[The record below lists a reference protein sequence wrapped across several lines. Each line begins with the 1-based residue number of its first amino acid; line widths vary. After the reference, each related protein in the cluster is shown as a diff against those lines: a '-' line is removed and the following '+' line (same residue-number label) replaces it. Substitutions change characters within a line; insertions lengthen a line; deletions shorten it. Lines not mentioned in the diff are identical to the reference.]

1 MPGINQVRRKS
12 RAVLRK
18 SGLAPSGPVYGR
30 LVDAGRSLPIPPAAR
45 VAVSTAVLRRPWK
58 VPVRFDQLLVG
69 AQGGWTARE
78 FADRTDDL
86 LWPST
91 PFLDGPHVALL
102 RLAGE
107 EPGLTDEQI
116 LDSDYGRLGL
126 RCIKAGGNY
135 FGGTDEAGVLA
146 AARAF
151 IARYRGEAVPAGAD
165 EPAEDKALRPQQSGP
180 QDPVLVAPV
189 RGSDRY
195 QILDGHHRLA
205 IAAMSGADGAD
216 VVAKWLPVTTP
227 LQDLLLKMSWLDGTH
242 ELYQPI
248 DAPELAS
255 GWTTVRQCTDRLTK
269 MDAFL
274 GERGIGGGR
283 YLDVASC
290 YGWFV
295 ARMAERGFDA
305 GGIERDPLAVPL
317 GRAVYGL
324 PDGAVATGD
333 CVEFLGGHE
342 PARWDVVSCF
352 SLLHHFVL
360 GRGSVSAEEL
370 IRLLDRATGRVLFFD
385 TGQDNEAWFAESL
398 RGWDPPRVERF
409 LRENTG
415 FDEIVDL
422 GPDEDARPP
431 YEDNYS
437 RHLFA
442 CVRTA

>member
-1 MPGINQVRRKS
+1 MPTGIDMPGMQRVRRKS

-30 LVDAGRSLPIPPAAR
+30 LVDAGRSLPIPAAAR

-78 FADRTDDL
+78 FAERTGDL

-102 RLAGE
+102 RLADE
-107 EPGLTDEQI
+107 RPDLTDEEI
-116 LDSDYGRLGL
+116 LASGYGRPAALHRGGRRLL
-126 RCIKAGGNY
+126 RRHRRG
-135 FGGTDEAGVLA
+135 GVLA

-151 IARYRGEAVPAGAD
+151 IARYRGEEVPGAQ
-165 EPAEDKALRPQQSGP
+165 PRPQQSGP

-189 RGSDRY
+189 RGSDQY

-205 IAAMSGADGAD
+205 IAAMSGADGGN

-242 ELYQPI
+242 ELYQPV
-248 DAPELAS
+248 DAPELRS
-255 GWTTVRQCTDRLTK
+255 GWTTVRQCTDRLAK

-274 GERGIGGGR
+274 AERGIAGGR

-295 ARMAERGFDA
+295 AEMAERGFDA
-305 GGIERDPLAVPL
+305 EGIERDPLAVPL
-317 GRAVYGL
+317 GQAVYGL
-324 PDGAVATGD
+324 PDGVVSTGD
-333 CVEFLGGHE
+333 CVEFLDGHDAAAGTWC
-342 PARWDVVSCF
+342 PA
-352 SLLHHFVL
+352 
-360 GRGSVSAEEL
+360 SACCTTSSS
-370 IRLLDRATGRVLFFD
+370 A
-385 TGQDNEAWFAESL
+385 AAPSA
-398 RGWDPPRVERF
+398 PR
-409 LRENTG
+409 
-415 FDEIVDL
+415 
-422 GPDEDARPP
+422 
-431 YEDNYS
+431 S
-437 RHLFA
+437 
-442 CVRTA
+442 

>member
-1 MPGINQVRRKS
+1 MPTGIDQVRRKS

-30 LVDAGRSLPIPPAAR
+30 LVDAGRSLPIPAAAR

-78 FADRTDDL
+78 FADRAGDL

-91 PFLDGPHVALL
+91 PFLDGPHVGLL
-102 RLAGE
+102 RLADDRPE
-107 EPGLTDEQI
+107 LTDAEI
-116 LDSDYGRLGL
+116 LSSAYGRLGL
-126 RCIKAGGNY
+126 RCIEAGGSY

-151 IARYRGEAVPAGAD
+151 VARYRGEDAPGAA
-165 EPAEDKALRPQQSGP
+165 PRPQQSGP

-189 RGSDRY
+189 RGSDQY

-205 IAAMSGADGAD
+205 IAAMSGADGAN

-248 DAPELAS
+248 EAPELRS
-255 GWTTVRQCTDRLTK
+255 GWTTVRQCTDRLAK

-274 GERGIGGGR
+274 GERGLSGGR

-295 ARMAERGFDA
+295 AKMAERGFDA
-305 GGIERDPLAVPL
+305 EGIERDPLAVPL

-324 PDGAVATGD
+324 PDGAVSTGD
-333 CVEFLGGHE
+333 CVEFLGGHD
-342 PARWDVVSCF
+342 AGRWDVVSCF

-385 TGQDNEAWFAESL
+385 TGQDNEAWFADSL
-398 RGWDPPRVERF
+398 RGWDPARVAEF

-442 CVRTA
+442 CVRAA

>member
-1 MPGINQVRRKS
+1 MPTGIDIPGIQRVRRTS

-30 LVDAGRSLPIPPAAR
+30 LVDAGRSLPIPAAAR

-58 VPVRFDQLLVG
+58 VPVRLDKLLVG

-78 FADRTDDL
+78 FAERTGDL
-86 LWPST
+86 MWPST
-91 PFLDGPHVALL
+91 PFLEGPHVTLL
-102 RLAGE
+102 RLADE
-107 EPGLTDEQI
+107 HTDLTDEQI
-116 LDSDYGRLGL
+116 LASAYGRLGL
-126 RCIKAGGNY
+126 RCVEAGGDY
-135 FGGTDEAGVLA
+135 FGGRDEAGVLA

-151 IARYRGEAVPAGAD
+151 IARYRGEAAPENGGT
-165 EPAEDKALRPQQSGP
+165 PRPQQSGP
-180 QDPVLVAPV
+180 RDPVLVAPV
-189 RGSDRY
+189 RGSDRF

-205 IAAMSGADGAD
+205 IAAMSGADGAS

-248 DAPELAS
+248 DAPELEA
-255 GWTTVRQCTDRLTK
+255 GWTTVRQCADRLAK
-269 MDAFL
+269 IDAFL
-274 GERGIGGGR
+274 GERGIDGGR

-295 ARMAERGFDA
+295 AQMAERGFTA
-305 GGIERDPLAVPL
+305 EGIERDPLAVPL
-317 GRAVYGL
+317 GQAIYGL
-324 PDGAVATGD
+324 PDGVISTGD
-333 CVEFLGGHE
+333 CVEFLNGHD
-342 PARWDVVSCF
+342 AAAWDVVSCF

-385 TGQDNEAWFAESL
+385 TGQDNEKWFAESL
-398 RGWDPPRVERF
+398 RGWDPAHVERF
-409 LRENTG
+409 LRENTS
-415 FDEIVDL
+415 FDEIIDL

-431 YEDNYS
+431 YADNYA

>member
-1 MPGINQVRRKS
+1 MPGIDQVRRKS
-12 RAVLRK
+12 RAALRK

-30 LVDAGRSLPIPPAAR
+30 LVDAGRSLPIPAAAR

-58 VPVRFDQLLVG
+58 VRVRFDQLLVG

-78 FADRTDDL
+78 FAERTDEL

-91 PFLDGPHVALL
+91 PFLEGPHVGLL
-102 RLAGE
+102 RLADE
-107 EPGLTDEQI
+107 VPELSDEQI
-116 LDSDYGRLGL
+116 LDSPYGRLGM

-135 FGGTDEAGVLA
+135 FGGTDEAGVVA

-151 IARYRGEAVPAGAD
+151 IARYRGE
-165 EPAEDKALRPQQSGP
+165 EPPGGTRRPQQSGP

-189 RGSDRY
+189 RGSDQY

-205 IAAMSGADGAD
+205 IAAMSGADGAS

-227 LQDLLLKMSWLDGTH
+227 LQDLLLRMSWLDGTR

-248 DAPELAS
+248 DAPELRS
-255 GWTTVRQCTDRLTK
+255 GWTTVRQCTDRLAK

-274 GERGIGGGR
+274 GERGITGGR

-295 ARMAERGFDA
+295 ARMGERGFDA
-305 GGIERDPLAVPL
+305 EGVERDPLAVPL

-324 PDGAVATGD
+324 PDGVVSTGD
-333 CVEFLGGHE
+333 CVDFLRGHD

-398 RGWDPPRVERF
+398 RGWNPARVERF

-422 GPDEDARPP
+422 GPDDDARPP
-431 YEDNYS
+431 YQDNYG

>member
-1 MPGINQVRRKS
+1 MRRKS

-30 LVDAGRSLPIPPAAR
+30 LVDAGRSLPIPAAAR
-45 VAVSTAVLRRPWK
+45 IAVSTAVLRRPWK
-58 VPVRFDQLLVG
+58 VRVRFDRLLVG

-78 FADRTDDL
+78 FADRTGDL

-91 PFLDGPHVALL
+91 PFLDGPHVGLL
-102 RLAGE
+102 RLADE
-107 EPGLTDEQI
+107 KPEPTDAEI
-116 LDSDYGRLGL
+116 LGSAYGTLGL
-126 RCIKAGGNY
+126 RCIEAGGNY
-135 FGGTDEAGVLA
+135 FGATDEAGVLA

-151 IARYRGEAVPAGAD
+151 VARYRGEEVPGAA
-165 EPAEDKALRPQQSGP
+165 PRPQQSGP

-205 IAAMSGADGAD
+205 IAAMSGADGAG

-248 DAPELAS
+248 DAPELES
-255 GWTTVRQCTDRLTK
+255 GWTTVRQCTDRLAK

-274 GERGIGGGR
+274 GERGLTGGR

-305 GGIERDPLAVPL
+305 EGIERDPLAVPL

-324 PDGAVATGD
+324 PEGAVSTGD
-333 CVEFLGGHE
+333 CVDFLGGHD
-342 PARWDVVSCF
+342 AGRWDVVSCF

-385 TGQDNEAWFAESL
+385 TGQDNEAWFADSL
-398 RGWDPPRVERF
+398 RGWDPARVARF

-415 FDEIVDL
+415 FDEIIDL
-422 GPDEDARPP
+422 GPDEDAKPP
-431 YEDNYS
+431 YEDNYG

>member
-1 MPGINQVRRKS
+1 MPGIQQVRRKS

-30 LVDAGRSLPIPPAAR
+30 LVDAGRSLPIPAAAR

-102 RLAGE
+102 RLA
-107 EPGLTDEQI
+107 DEVPELSDGQI
-116 LDSDYGRLGL
+116 LDSPYGQLGL

-151 IARYRGEAVPAGAD
+151 VARYRGEAEPAGAQ
-165 EPAEDKALRPQQSGP
+165 PRPQQSGP

-189 RGSDRY
+189 RGSDQY

-205 IAAMSGADGAD
+205 IAAMSGADGAS

-227 LQDLLLKMSWLDGTH
+227 LQDLLLRMSWLDGTH

-248 DAPELAS
+248 DAPELRP
-255 GWTTVRQCTDRLTK
+255 GWTTVRQCTDRLAK

-274 GERGIGGGR
+274 EKRGITGGR

-295 ARMAERGFDA
+295 ARMAERGFA
-305 GGIERDPLAVPL
+305 AEGIERDPLAVPL

-324 PDGAVATGD
+324 PDGVIATGD
-333 CVEFLGGHE
+333 CVEFLGGHD

-431 YEDNYS
+431 YEDNYA

-442 CVRTA
+442 CLRTA

>member
-1 MPGINQVRRKS
+1 MPGIDQVRRKS

-91 PFLDGPHVALL
+91 PFLEGPHVALL
-102 RLAGE
+102 RFADE
-107 EPGLTDEQI
+107 VPEPSDEQL
-116 LDSDYGRLGL
+116 LDSPYCRLGL
-126 RCIKAGGNY
+126 RCIEAGGAY
-135 FGGTDEAGVLA
+135 FGAIDEAGVLA

-151 IARYRGEAVPAGAD
+151 IARHRGEAVPGD
-165 EPAEDKALRPQQSGP
+165 TPRPQQSGP

-189 RGSDRY
+189 RGSDQY

-205 IAAMSGADGAD
+205 IAAMSGADGAS

-248 DAPELAS
+248 DAPELRS
-255 GWTTVRQCTDRLTK
+255 GWTTVRQCTDRLAK

-274 GERGIGGGR
+274 GERGVTGGR

-295 ARMAERGFDA
+295 SRMGERGFDA
-305 GGIERDPLAVPL
+305 EGIERDPLAVPL

-324 PDGAVATGD
+324 PDGAIATGD
-333 CVEFLGGHE
+333 CVEFLGGHD

-398 RGWDPPRVERF
+398 RGWDPARVERF

-415 FDEIVDL
+415 FDEIIDL

-431 YEDNYS
+431 YEDNYG

>member
-1 MPGINQVRRKS
+1 MPTGIDMPGMQRVRRKS

-30 LVDAGRSLPIPPAAR
+30 LVDAGRSLPIPAAAR

-78 FADRTDDL
+78 FAERTGDL

-102 RLAGE
+102 RLADE
-107 EPGLTDEQI
+107 RPDLTDEEI
-116 LDSDYGRLGL
+116 LASGYGRLGL
-126 RCIKAGGNY
+126 RCIEAGGDY

-151 IARYRGEAVPAGAD
+151 IARYRGEEVPGAQ
-165 EPAEDKALRPQQSGP
+165 PRPQQSGP

-189 RGSDRY
+189 RGSDQY

-205 IAAMSGADGAD
+205 IAAMSGADGGN

-242 ELYQPI
+242 ELYQPV
-248 DAPELAS
+248 DAPELRS
-255 GWTTVRQCTDRLTK
+255 GWTTVRQCTDRLAK

-274 GERGIGGGR
+274 AERGIAGGR

-295 ARMAERGFDA
+295 AEMAERGFDA
-305 GGIERDPLAVPL
+305 EGIERDPLAVPL
-317 GRAVYGL
+317 GQAVYGL
-324 PDGAVATGD
+324 PDGVVSTGD
-333 CVEFLGGHE
+333 CVEFLDGHD
-342 PARWDVVSCF
+342 AGRWDVVSCF

-398 RGWDPPRVERF
+398 RGWDPARVERF
-409 LRENTG
+409 LREHTG

-422 GPDEDARPP
+422 GPDDDARPP
-431 YEDNYS
+431 YEDNYG

-442 CVRTA
+442 CVRAA

>member
-1 MPGINQVRRKS
+1 MPTGIDQVRRKS

-30 LVDAGRSLPIPPAAR
+30 LVDAGRSLPIPAAAR

-78 FADRTDDL
+78 FADRTGDL

-102 RLAGE
+102 RLADEHGE
-107 EPGLTDEQI
+107 LTDEQI
-116 LDSDYGRLGL
+116 LGSGYGRLGL
-126 RCIKAGGNY
+126 RCIEAGGNY
-135 FGGTDEAGVLA
+135 FGGTAPAGVLA

-151 IARYRGEAVPAGAD
+151 IARHRGEETPGSAP
-165 EPAEDKALRPQQSGP
+165 RPQQSGP

-189 RGSDRY
+189 RGSDQY

-205 IAAMSGADGAD
+205 IAAMSGADGAN

-248 DAPELAS
+248 DAPELRS
-255 GWTTVRQCTDRLTK
+255 GWTTVRQCTDRLAK

-274 GERGIGGGR
+274 GERGITGGR

-295 ARMAERGFDA
+295 NRFSERGFDA
-305 GGIERDPLAVPL
+305 EGIERDPLAVPL
-317 GRAVYGL
+317 GQAVYGL
-324 PDGAVATGD
+324 PDGVIATGD
-333 CVEFLGGHE
+333 CVEFLGGHD
-342 PARWDVVSCF
+342 AGRWDVVSCF

-385 TGQDNEAWFAESL
+385 TGQDNETWFAESL
-398 RGWDPPRVERF
+398 RGWDPPRVARF
-409 LRENTG
+409 LRENTD

-431 YEDNYS
+431 YEDNYA

>member
-1 MPGINQVRRKS
+1 MPGIDQVRRKS
-12 RAVLRK
+12 RAALRK

-30 LVDAGRSLPIPPAAR
+30 LVDAGRSLPIPAAAR

-58 VPVRFDQLLVG
+58 VRVRFDQLLVG

-78 FADRTDDL
+78 FAERTDDL

-91 PFLDGPHVALL
+91 PFLEGPHVGLL
-102 RLAGE
+102 RLADE
-107 EPGLTDEQI
+107 VPELSDEQI
-116 LDSDYGRLGL
+116 LDSPYGRLGM

-135 FGGTDEAGVLA
+135 FGGTDEAGVVA

-151 IARYRGEAVPAGAD
+151 IARYRGE
-165 EPAEDKALRPQQSGP
+165 EPPGGTRRPQQSGP

-189 RGSDRY
+189 RGSDQY

-205 IAAMSGADGAD
+205 IAAMSGADGAS

-227 LQDLLLKMSWLDGTH
+227 LQDLLLRMSWLDGTR

-248 DAPELAS
+248 DAPELRS
-255 GWTTVRQCTDRLTK
+255 GWTTVRQCTDRLAK

-274 GERGIGGGR
+274 GERGITGGR

-295 ARMAERGFDA
+295 ARMGERGFDA
-305 GGIERDPLAVPL
+305 EGVERDPLAVPL

-324 PDGAVATGD
+324 PDGVVSTGD
-333 CVEFLGGHE
+333 CVDFLRGHD

-398 RGWDPPRVERF
+398 RGWNPARVERF

-422 GPDEDARPP
+422 GPDDDARPP
-431 YEDNYS
+431 YQDNYG

>member
-1 MPGINQVRRKS
+1 MPGIDQVRRKS
-12 RAVLRK
+12 RTALRK

-30 LVDAGRSLPIPPAAR
+30 LVDAGRSLPIPAAAR

-58 VPVRFDQLLVG
+58 VRVRFDQLLVG

-78 FADRTDDL
+78 FAERTDDL

-91 PFLDGPHVALL
+91 PFLEGPHVGLL
-102 RLAGE
+102 RLADE
-107 EPGLTDEQI
+107 VPELSDEQI
-116 LDSDYGRLGL
+116 LDSPYGRLGM

-135 FGGTDEAGVLA
+135 FGGTDEAGVVA

-151 IARYRGEAVPAGAD
+151 IARYRGE
-165 EPAEDKALRPQQSGP
+165 EPPGGTRRPQQSGP

-189 RGSDRY
+189 RGSDQY

-205 IAAMSGADGAD
+205 IAAMSGADGAS

-227 LQDLLLKMSWLDGTH
+227 LQDLLLRMSWLDGTR

-248 DAPELAS
+248 DAPELRS
-255 GWTTVRQCTDRLTK
+255 GWTTVRQCTDRLAK

-274 GERGIGGGR
+274 GERGITGGR

-295 ARMAERGFDA
+295 ARMGERGFDA
-305 GGIERDPLAVPL
+305 EGVERDPLAVPL

-324 PDGAVATGD
+324 PDGVVSTGD
-333 CVEFLGGHE
+333 CVDFLRGHD

-398 RGWDPPRVERF
+398 RGWNPARVERF

-422 GPDEDARPP
+422 GPDDDARPP
-431 YEDNYS
+431 YQDNYG

>member
-1 MPGINQVRRKS
+1 MPGIDQVRRKS

-30 LVDAGRSLPIPPAAR
+30 LVDAGRSLPIPAAAR

-78 FADRTDDL
+78 FADRTGDL

-102 RLAGE
+102 RLADE
-107 EPGLTDEQI
+107 RPGLTDDDI
-116 LDSDYGRLGL
+116 LESAYGRLGL
-126 RCIKAGGNY
+126 RCIEAGGTY
-135 FGGTDEAGVLA
+135 FGGTDAVGVLA

-151 IARYRGEAVPAGAD
+151 VARHRGEEVPGAA
-165 EPAEDKALRPQQSGP
+165 PRPQQSGP

-189 RGSDRY
+189 RGSDQY

-205 IAAMSGADGAD
+205 IAAMSGAAGAN

-248 DAPELAS
+248 DAPELRS

-274 GERGIGGGR
+274 GERGIAEGR

-295 ARMAERGFDA
+295 AQMAGRGFA
-305 GGIERDPLAVPL
+305 AEGIERDPLAVPL
-317 GRAVYGL
+317 GQAVYGL
-324 PDGAVATGD
+324 GDGVISTGD
-333 CVEFLGGHE
+333 CVEFLGGHD
-342 PARWDVVSCF
+342 AGRWDVVSCF

-398 RGWDPPRVERF
+398 RGWDPRRVERF
-409 LRENTG
+409 LRENTS
-415 FDEIVDL
+415 FDEIIDL

-431 YEDNYS
+431 YEDNYR

>member
-1 MPGINQVRRKS
+1 MPGIDQVRRKS

-30 LVDAGRSLPIPPAAR
+30 LVDAGRSLPIPTAAR

-58 VPVRFDQLLVG
+58 VPVRFDRLLGG

-78 FADRTDDL
+78 FADRTGDL

-91 PFLDGPHVALL
+91 PFLDGPHVGLL
-102 RLAGE
+102 RLADE
-107 EPGLTDEQI
+107 HADLSDEQI
-116 LDSDYGRLGL
+116 LESAYGRLGL
-126 RCIKAGGNY
+126 RCIGAGGNY

-151 IARYRGEAVPAGAD
+151 VARYRGEEVPGA
-165 EPAEDKALRPQQSGP
+165 AARPQQSGP

-189 RGSDRY
+189 RGSDRF

-205 IAAMSGADGAD
+205 IAAMSGADGTS

-248 DAPELAS
+248 TAPELES
-255 GWTTVRQCTDRLTK
+255 GWTTVRQCTDRLAK

-274 GERGIGGGR
+274 AERGVSGGR

-295 ARMAERGFDA
+295 SQLAQRGFEA
-305 GGIERDPLAVPL
+305 EGIERDPLAVPL

-324 PDGAVATGD
+324 PDGVISTGD
-333 CVEFLGGHE
+333 AVEFLGGHDE
-342 PARWDVVSCF
+342 GHWDVVSCF

-370 IRLLDRATGRVLFFD
+370 IKLLDRATGRVLFFD
-385 TGQDNEAWFAESL
+385 TGQDNEKWFAESL
-398 RGWDPPRVERF
+398 RGWDPARVERF

-431 YEDNYS
+431 YEDNYR

-442 CVRTA
+442 CVRAA

>member
-1 MPGINQVRRKS
+1 MPGIDQVRRKS
-12 RAVLRK
+12 RAALRK

-30 LVDAGRSLPIPPAAR
+30 LVDAGRSLPIPAAAR

-58 VPVRFDQLLVG
+58 VRVRFDQLLVG

-78 FADRTDDL
+78 FAERTDDL

-91 PFLDGPHVALL
+91 PFLEGPHVGLL
-102 RLAGE
+102 RLADE
-107 EPGLTDEQI
+107 VPELSDEQI
-116 LDSDYGRLGL
+116 LDSPYGRLGM

-135 FGGTDEAGVLA
+135 FGGTDEAGVVA

-151 IARYRGEAVPAGAD
+151 IARYRGE
-165 EPAEDKALRPQQSGP
+165 EPPGGTRRPQQSGP

-189 RGSDRY
+189 RGSDQY

-205 IAAMSGADGAD
+205 IAAMSGADGAS

-227 LQDLLLKMSWLDGTH
+227 LQDLLLRMSWLDGTR

-248 DAPELAS
+248 DAPELRS
-255 GWTTVRQCTDRLTK
+255 GWTTVRQCTDRLAK

-274 GERGIGGGR
+274 GERGITGGR

-295 ARMAERGFDA
+295 ARMGERGFDA
-305 GGIERDPLAVPL
+305 EGIERDPLAVPL

-324 PDGAVATGD
+324 PDGVVSTGD
-333 CVEFLGGHE
+333 CVDFLRGHD

-398 RGWDPPRVERF
+398 RGWNPARVERF

-422 GPDEDARPP
+422 GPDDDARPP
-431 YEDNYS
+431 YQDNYG

>member
-1 MPGINQVRRKS
+1 MPGIQQVRRKS

-30 LVDAGRSLPIPPAAR
+30 LVDAGRSLPIPASAR

-58 VPVRFDQLLVG
+58 VPVRFDRLLVG

-78 FADRTDDL
+78 FAERTDDL

-102 RLAGE
+102 RLADE
-107 EPGLTDEQI
+107 VPGLTDEQI
-116 LDSDYGRLGL
+116 LESAYGRLGL

-151 IARYRGEAVPAGAD
+151 VARYRGEAG
-165 EPAEDKALRPQQSGP
+165 PAEDEALRPQQSGP

-205 IAAMSGADGAD
+205 IAAMNGADGAD

-248 DAPELAS
+248 GAPELES
-255 GWTTVRQCTDRLTK
+255 GWTTVRQCTDRLAK

-274 GERGIGGGR
+274 GERGIAAGR

-317 GRAVYGL
+317 GQAVYGL

-333 CVEFLGGHE
+333 AVEFLGGHD

-360 GRGSVSAEEL
+360 GRGPVSAEEL

-409 LRENTG
+409 LREHTG

>member
-1 MPGINQVRRKS
+1 MSPGIDQVRRKS

-45 VAVSTAVLRRPWK
+45 VAVSTAVLRRPWR
-58 VPVRFDQLLVG
+58 VPVRLDKLLVG

-78 FADRTDDL
+78 FAERTDDL

-91 PFLDGPHVALL
+91 PFLDGPHVGLL
-102 RLAGE
+102 RLADERGE
-107 EPGLTDEQI
+107 LTDTDI
-116 LDSDYGRLGL
+116 LDSGYGQLGL
-126 RCIKAGGNY
+126 RCVKAGGNY
-135 FGGTDEAGVLA
+135 FGGTDETGVVA
-146 AARAF
+146 AARHF
-151 IARYRGEAVPAGAD
+151 IARYRGEDLPQDG
-165 EPAEDKALRPQQSGP
+165 PRPQQSGA

-189 RGSDRY
+189 RGSDHY

-205 IAAMSGADGAD
+205 IAAMSGATGAH

-227 LQDLLLKMSWLDGTH
+227 LQDLLLRMSWLDGTH

-248 DAPELAS
+248 DAPELRD
-255 GWTTVRQCTDRLTK
+255 GWTTVRQCTDRLDK
-269 MDAFL
+269 MTAFL
-274 GERGIGGGR
+274 AERGVTGR

-295 ARMAERGFDA
+295 ARMAEAGFA
-305 GGIERDPLAVPL
+305 AQGIERDPLAVPL

-324 PDGAVATGD
+324 PEGAIATGD
-333 CVEFLGGHE
+333 AVEFLRGHE
-342 PARWDVVSCF
+342 PGTWDVVSCF

-360 GRGSVSAEEL
+360 GRADVGAEEL
-370 IRLLDRATGRVLFFD
+370 IRQLDRATGRVLFFD

-398 RGWDPPRVERF
+398 RGWNPERVRRF
-409 LRENTG
+409 LEENTT

-422 GPDEDARPP
+422 GPDDDARPP
-431 YEDNYS
+431 YEDNYR

>member
-1 MPGINQVRRKS
+1 MPTGIDQVRRKS

-30 LVDAGRSLPIPPAAR
+30 LVDAGRSLPIPAAAR

-58 VPVRFDQLLVG
+58 VPVRFDRLLVG

-78 FADRTDDL
+78 FADRTGDL

-91 PFLDGPHVALL
+91 PFLDGPHVNLL
-102 RLAGE
+102 RLADE
-107 EPGLTDEQI
+107 HPGLTDEQI
-116 LDSDYGRLGL
+116 LGSAYGRLGL
-126 RCIKAGGNY
+126 RCIEAGGAY

-151 IARYRGEAVPAGAD
+151 VARHRGEETPGGA
-165 EPAEDKALRPQQSGP
+165 PRPQQSGP

-189 RGSDRY
+189 RGSDQY

-205 IAAMSGADGAD
+205 IAAMSGADGTS

-248 DAPELAS
+248 DAPELRS
-255 GWTTVRQCTDRLTK
+255 GWTTVRQCTDRLAK
-269 MDAFL
+269 IDAFL
-274 GERGIGGGR
+274 GERGVAGGR

-295 ARMAERGFDA
+295 SQMAGRGFEA
-305 GGIERDPLAVPL
+305 EGIERDPLAVPL

-324 PDGAVATGD
+324 PDGVISTGD
-333 CVEFLGGHE
+333 CVEFLGGHDA
-342 PARWDVVSCF
+342 ARWDVVSCF

-360 GRGSVSAEEL
+360 GRGSVSEAEL

-385 TGQDNEAWFAESL
+385 TGQDNEKWFAESL
-398 RGWDPPRVERF
+398 RGWDPARVERF
-409 LRENTG
+409 LREHTT

-431 YEDNYS
+431 YEDNYG